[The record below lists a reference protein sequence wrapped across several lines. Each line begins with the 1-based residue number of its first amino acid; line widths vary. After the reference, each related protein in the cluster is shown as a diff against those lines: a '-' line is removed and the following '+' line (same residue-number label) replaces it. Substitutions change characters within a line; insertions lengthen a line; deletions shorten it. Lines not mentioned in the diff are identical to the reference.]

1 MWVTVCCVR
10 LSRHDDRLM
19 IGFPSRE
26 CCCDESRGHRL
37 VGPASAW
44 SVVVGVHKNKR
55 KRNVSWRNN
64 MAPNGD
70 TRGTHKHKHKHKH
83 KSPLFDSKDTT
94 TNEQHATEAVPT
106 AAGAS
111 VQRFL
116 SDDEF
121 SSSMNSFSF
130 GGCVPR
136 CQSKPTTTKQRRRKR
151 PEPLP
156 IIHTNTKT
164 NTAPTTTATTT
175 TNKDDDND
183 NDNESI
189 DWNSIVNDI
198 LVIILYQC
206 TLLLADR
213 SAPCHAGSPPELC
226 LLPCRPSLF
235 SRRQAE
241 TTPTSRKSCLP
252 TRRNI
257 VMDMPRPVVSC
268 FVILGSCPLSTEP
281 PTNKPKVP
289 TTART
294 IVSIY
299 PYSKGVVHQSVLRS
313 DGSVIRFV
321 PMDTPPHDGCV

>member
-37 VGPASAW
+37 VSPASAW

-70 TRGTHKHKHKHKH
+70 TRGTHKHKHKH

-130 GGCVPR
+130 AVASLSVN
-136 CQSKPTTTKQRRRKR
+136 QNNNNQQPT
-151 PEPLP
+151 
-156 IIHTNTKT
+156 N
-164 NTAPTTTATTT
+164 
-175 TNKDDDND
+175 DDDD
-183 NDNESI
+183 ES
-189 DWNSIVNDI
+189 DERGTDDHS
-198 LVIILYQC
+198 
-206 TLLLADR
+206 
-213 SAPCHAGSPPELC
+213 H
-226 LLPCRPSLF
+226 
-235 SRRQAE
+235 
-241 TTPTSRKSCLP
+241 
-252 TRRNI
+252 
-257 VMDMPRPVVSC
+257 
-268 FVILGSCPLSTEP
+268 
-281 PTNKPKVP
+281 
-289 TTART
+289 
-294 IVSIY
+294 
-299 PYSKGVVHQSVLRS
+299 
-313 DGSVIRFV
+313 
-321 PMDTPPHDGCV
+321 